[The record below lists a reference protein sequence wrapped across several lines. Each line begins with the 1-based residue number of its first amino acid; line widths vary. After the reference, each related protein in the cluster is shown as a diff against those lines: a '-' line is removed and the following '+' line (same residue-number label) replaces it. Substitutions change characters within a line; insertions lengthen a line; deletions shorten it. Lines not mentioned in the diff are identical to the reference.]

1 MNNPLDTATICTLFY
16 PFLGQTRIEDNI
28 TCAHW
33 DSLSSKQ
40 KRKPRKKKRKENEN
54 IGYRHDTR
62 ASFQLMRP
70 FDRSL
75 KLPLHVILYDLLPQ
89 TNLVWLQCGIQLPLE
104 NIPATG

>member
-16 PFLGQTRIEDNI
+16 PLLGQTRIEENI

-40 KRKPRKKKRKENEN
+40 KPKTPPEKKEDEN

-62 ASFQLMRP
+62 ASSQADEAL
-70 FDRSL
+70 
-75 KLPLHVILYDLLPQ
+75 
-89 TNLVWLQCGIQLPLE
+89 
-104 NIPATG
+104 